1 MLDML
6 LCVCI
11 FVQWH
16 DWRLLHKTYLPPYSC
31 HSRQASH
38 ALMAALCRKMDLEW
52 FLSEASCQLT
62 HGGNSGGG
70 EEAIFFIGKAA
81 IFFGQKMTSEPK
93 EETLIFD
100 PSWTRTSR
108 PCQDKHCSN
117 VPHLISPWFASLLL
131 GDELPIT
138 ADPMS
143 KASEHSGPYFQKRTG
158 WISQPPR
165 RWKSQIRPK

>member
-1 MLDML
+1 MIDDCSTKRTFHLIPAIPAKHRMRR
-6 LCVCI
+6 
-11 FVQWH
+11 W
-16 DWRLLHKTYLPPYSC
+16 LHCAERWTWS
-31 HSRQASH
+31 
-38 ALMAALCRKMDLEW
+38 D
-52 FLSEASCQLT
+52 SCQKLPASS
-62 HGGNSGGG
+62 HMAEIKGGG
-70 EEAIFFIGKAA
+70 EESIFFIGKAA

-117 VPHLISPWFASLLL
+117 VTHLISPWFASLLL

-143 KASEHSGPYFQKRTG
+143 KAPEHSVPYFQKRTG